1 MSMRDD
7 VRRERGVTVKTI
19 NTRASA
25 LEQTDGTT
33 WFRASTN
40 DVDRHGTI
48 VEPRGIDTTNF
59 RTNPVFMWGHDAY
72 GSGGGP
78 PELANVLGRV
88 VDYRQDA
95 NAFDI
100 EVEWADH
107 DRAVMARDLVRA
119 GFLSAVSVGFIPDA
133 DSMTTRSIEGAE
145 IPVYNR
151 TELVEVSL
159 VPVPSNPNAIALAR
173 SLKLPVFSQASPPD
187 GADFEALRDAT
198 RDMLAVESLR
208 RSIR

>member
-1 MSMRDD
+1 MDS
-7 VRRERGVTVKTI
+7 I
-19 NTRASA
+19 NTRAA
-25 LEQTDGTT
+25 AIEQTDTTT

-40 DVDRHGTI
+40 DIDRHGTI
-48 VEPRGIDTTNF
+48 VEPRGIDTANYSA
-59 RTNPVFMWGHDAY
+59 NPVFMWGHDAY

-78 PELANVLGRV
+78 PDLENVLGRV
-88 VDYRQDA
+88 IDYRKDD

-100 EVEWADH
+100 EVEWAEH

-133 DSMTTRSIEGAE
+133 DSMTTRAIEGTE
-145 IPVYNR
+145 VPVYNR

-173 SLKLPVFSQASPPD
+173 SIRLPVFPQPSPSSGVD
-187 GADFEALRDAT
+187 SEAFRDAT
-198 RDMLAVESLR
+198 RSLLACESLR

>member
-1 MSMRDD
+1 MDP
-7 VRRERGVTVKTI
+7 I
-19 NTRASA
+19 NTRAA
-25 LEQTDGTT
+25 AIEQTATTT

-40 DVDRHGTI
+40 DIDRHGTI
-48 VEPRGIDTTNF
+48 VEPRGIDTENYSA
-59 RTNPVFMWGHDAY
+59 NPVFMWGHDAY

-78 PELANVLGRV
+78 PDLENVLGRV
-88 VDYRQDA
+88 IDYRKDD

-100 EVEWADH
+100 EVEWAEH

-133 DSMTTRSIEGAE
+133 DSMTTRAIEGTDV
-145 IPVYNR
+145 PVYNR

-173 SLKLPVFSQASPPD
+173 SIRLPVFSQPSPSSD
-187 GADFEALRDAT
+187 ADSEAFRDAT
-198 RDMLAVESLR
+198 RSLLACESLR